1 MNINYQQNWKLNRF
15 DLKLLICCFKTAVQ
29 NAAEKY
35 LKSVQST
42 DVKGDK
48 LQEELRIAFEPPINK
63 LFSRIGQTRFVWFF
77 VDFLTTNQKILQNLK
92 IHLMIFLGEV

>member
-1 MNINYQQNWKLNRF
+1 MDINYQQNWKLNRF
-15 DLKLLICCFKTAVQ
+15 DLKLLICCFKIAVQ

-63 LFSRIGQTRFVWFF
+63 LFFRIGQTRFVWFF
-77 VDFLTTNQKILQNLK
+77 VDFLTTN
-92 IHLMIFLGEV
+92 